1 MERLNQW
8 LTLVANF
15 GVVIG
20 IVFLAYEMRLNTNAM
35 LSPTTPHPLQ
45 QAIQLR

>member
-20 IVFLAYEMRLNTNAM
+20 IVVLAYDTRLHTNAM
-35 LSPTTPHPLQ
+35 PSPTTPHPLQ
-45 QAIQLR
+45 QVIQLR